1 MCYTQ
6 RMKSI
11 PERELRNRIGQV
23 LRQVERG
30 RRVRITVSGRPV
42 ADLVPIGGSRRTFV
56 QRDTVTELLTRAAL
70 DRSFARDIATATG
83 ATIEKL

>member
-1 MCYTQ
+1 
-6 RMKSI
+6 MKSI
-11 PERELRNRIGQV
+11 TLRELMSRIDQV
-23 LRQVERG
+23 LRQVQQG
-30 RRVRITVSGRPV
+30 QRVRITISGRPV

-56 QRDTVTELLTRAAL
+56 PRDTVTELLTRAAL

>member
-6 RMKSI
+6 RIKSI

-30 RRVRITVSGRPV
+30 QRVRITVSGRPV

-56 QRDTVTELLTRAAL
+56 PRDTVTELLTRAAL